1 MSRTLALA
9 SLAALCAAPAAAQ
22 TQKQNVVWT
31 AAPTAAEVAAAF
43 PDKAKGAGVG
53 GGVEMMCTARTDGT
67 VSDCEVI
74 GENPRGYGFGTAARK
89 LAEQKMRAVGVAKSD
104 EVRVPLAFPAELAKD
119 TTYTVKTPVWTALP
133 TVGEIQA
140 AVPKTEG
147 GANNA
152 RVTLICDVQAG
163 GKLSGCVV
171 DREDPAGQGFGAAI
185 LTLASKF
192 EVGPLS
198 AEATPT
204 VGAKVRVPVR
214 FDLKPVQQAA
224 Q

>member
-1 MSRTLALA
+1 MSRMLALA

-22 TQKQNVVWT
+22 PQKQNVVWI
-31 AAPTAAEVAAAF
+31 AAPTAAEIAAAF
-43 PDKAKGAGVG
+43 PAKAKAAGVG
-53 GGVEMMCTARTDGT
+53 GGVEMMCTAASDGT
-67 VSDCEVI
+67 VNDCEVI
-74 GENPRGYGFGTAARK
+74 GESPRGYGFGTAARR
-89 LAEQKMRAVGVAKSD
+89 LAEKKMRAVGVAKSD
-104 EVRVPLAFPAELAKD
+104 EIRVPLSFPAELAKA
-119 TTYTVKTPVWTALP
+119 TTYNVKTPVWTALP

-152 RVTLICDVQAG
+152 RVTLVCDVKAG
-163 GKLSGCVV
+163 GALSGCVV
-171 DREDPAGQGFGAAI
+171 DREEPAGQGFGAAI
-185 LTLASKF
+185 LTLAPKF
-192 EVGPLS
+192 QVGPLS

-224 Q
+224 K